1 MRFRNANPVYRR
13 IMDSTDYREQSADYV
28 AATYAG
34 VARKAMY
41 FIALVFIGAFVGL
54 WLMNSHPNIFL
65 PTIII
70 AAFSTFFL
78 AFLGLILPSKT
89 KFFGSL
95 YCLAEGML
103 VGVLS
108 LAFEVTAPGI
118 VMVALLSTVVVLAI
132 VATLFLTNV
141 VKVNGRFMRFL
152 MIFSISLISS
162 IILIFIL
169 DLIFKSNI
177 FNLTIIAIASLSTF
191 LATLY
196 LFFDLERVYQ
206 IVEGG
211 APETL
216 EWNVAFGL
224 VYTLVWLYIEILRLA
239 FIILS
244 SDK

>member
-1 MRFRNANPVYRR
+1 M
-13 IMDSTDYREQSADYV
+13 
-28 AATYAG
+28 
-34 VARKAMY
+34 
-41 FIALVFIGAFVGL
+41 
-54 WLMNSHPNIFL
+54 
-65 PTIII
+65 
-70 AAFSTFFL
+70 
-78 AFLGLILPSKT
+78 
-89 KFFGSL
+89 
-95 YCLAEGML
+95 
-103 VGVLS
+103 
-108 LAFEVTAPGI
+108 
-118 VMVALLSTVVVLAI
+118 
-132 VATLFLTNV
+132 
-141 VKVNGRFMRFL
+141 
-152 MIFSISLISS
+152 
-162 IILIFIL
+162 
-169 DLIFKSNI
+169 IFKSNI